1 MNPDEIDVMKLT
13 PEDYLKMRDRCKEL
27 ERDNILQQ
35 EHILELEHANSEL
48 SATINRMHG
57 GCERAIELR
66 RLLDTLFDVGRDEAV
81 SDDEILRR
89 MKNLRDE
96 LTRLQKEN
104 VFLYHQRNQLR
115 NDKKQQAD
123 CILKLETELSQ
134 FRVAMKES
142 SEKIEVLN
150 DSIDQLNKALADEA
164 KGTKYWADE
173 AHRAQK
179 RIAEMIYKGDSK
191 VSEIVKA
198 SADQIDVLNT
208 SIAKLQD
215 DCAKFASDLTKKEDE
230 IRYWKNKHEQL
241 KDTCSKQ
248 EADIRCH
255 CMNTFAAT
263 LKDADAKIQSANDRA
278 ANAKKEAKEAKE
290 RAESASERVR
300 YLERKL
306 RDVGSLNDS
315 LMKELANRHGALLQ
329 VVDKDADAYQ
339 RSVMRY
345 APSNIVNGSQLGFI
359 YGVIGLCGEAGEA
372 SELVKKF
379 VYHGH
384 TLDYKHLAI
393 ELGDVLW
400 YIAYTAYGL
409 GYSLSNI
416 MAINQEK
423 LAKRYPDGKFDEE
436 RSRNREE
443 GDI

>member
-27 ERDNILQQ
+27 ERDSILQR

-66 RLLDTLFDVGRDEAV
+66 RLVDTLFDVGRDEAV

-96 LTRLQKEN
+96 MARLQKEN
-104 VFLYHQRNQLR
+104 VFLYRQRNSLR

-150 DSIDQLNKALADEA
+150 DSISQ
-164 KGTKYWADE
+164 
-173 AHRAQK
+173 
-179 RIAEMIYKGDSK
+179 
-191 VSEIVKA
+191 
-198 SADQIDVLNT
+198 
-208 SIAKLQD
+208 LQD
-215 DCAKFASDLTKKEDE
+215 V
-230 IRYWKNKHEQL
+230 H
-241 KDTCSKQ
+241 SKQ
-248 EADIRCH
+248 AEDIRCD

-315 LMKELANRHGALLQ
+315 LMKELANRQEALLQ
-329 VVDKDADAYQ
+329 VVEHDADAYQ
-339 RSVMRY
+339 KSVLKY
-345 APSNIVNGSQLGFI
+345 APDHHDYLLNVI
-359 YGVIGLCGEAGEA
+359 YAAMGMCGEAGEA
-372 SELVKKF
+372 SELIKKYA
-379 VYHGH
+379 YHGH
-384 TLDYKHLAI
+384 TIDSEHLAR

-400 YIAYTAYGL
+400 YVSYMAHLFGYPL
-409 GYSLSNI
+409 GKI
-416 MAINQEK
+416 MTMNQEK

>member
-27 ERDNILQQ
+27 ERDNILQR
-35 EHILELEHANSEL
+35 EHILELEHTNTEL

-66 RLLDTLFDVGRDEAV
+66 RLVDTLFDVGRDEAV

-96 LTRLQKEN
+96 MARLQKEN
-104 VFLYHQRNQLR
+104 VFLYHQRNSLR

-191 VSEIVKA
+191 VSE
-198 SADQIDVLNT
+198 
-208 SIAKLQD
+208 
-215 DCAKFASDLTKKEDE
+215 
-230 IRYWKNKHEQL
+230 
-241 KDTCSKQ
+241 
-248 EADIRCH
+248 
-255 CMNTFAAT
+255 AA

-290 RAESASERVR
+290 RAENASERVR
-300 YLERKL
+300 YLDRKL
-306 RDVGSLNDS
+306 RDVESLNDS
-315 LMKELANRHGALLQ
+315 LMKELARRQEALRQ
-329 VVDKDADAYQ
+329 VIDNDADVYQ
-339 RSVMRY
+339 QNVLKY
-345 APSNIVNGSQLGFI
+345 APDHHDYLLDVI
-359 YGVIGLCGEAGEA
+359 YAAMGMCGEAGEA
-372 SELVKKF
+372 SELVKKYA
-379 VYHGH
+379 YHGH
-384 TLDYKHLAI
+384 TIDTEHLAR

-400 YIAYTAYGL
+400 YISYMAHLFGYPL
-409 GYSLSNI
+409 GKI
-416 MAINQEK
+416 MAMNQEK